1 VSATPPEAGSTPTEA
16 APTPATEV
24 GATDGRSAGVGATD
38 DHSTGVGAAD
48 GRNVEHSPPARGPV
62 GLRGARAVWWPAAIV
77 GAVMAG
83 LILWQLAIP
92 RDFYTGTNSVGVR
105 SVVANLEVGQRL
117 CVPGLQLP
125 ADTGRVQ
132 LAVFAHSP
140 TFTASLRVIA
150 GGRAVS
156 STMTG
161 VPGPTSLV
169 YANAPIPVR
178 PASPAAVPATVCIAP
193 RSGPIALGGMIGL
206 QADQLPAR
214 LDGAP
219 VANRVGV
226 WFMPPAGTQ
235 RSLLESAGTIFSRAA
250 LFRPGIVG
258 AWTYPFLLFGLL
270 PLSWALALLAL
281 ARAAAGWPNRGC
293 ERSECPP
300 VRSLRLRGR
309 TLRPAVAI
317 ALIAFAN
324 AASWALITPAFNA
337 PDEPDHFAYAQYFAE
352 TGRAPE
358 RAPGPR
364 ASYSSDQTMALNAVN
379 VFSQVALPDGRPP
392 WLAAEQSAWE
402 HEVAKTPHPGDNG
415 GGYTTAAAPHQPAY
429 YALLAPAYLAVH
441 SQSIYSQ
448 LTAMRLISALL
459 GALVAL
465 CAFGVIR
472 EVLPRQPTAA
482 LATGLLVAFQPMF
495 GFMAGAV
502 NNDNGINAA
511 AALAL
516 YLTIRALR
524 RGLTWRIALA
534 LGATLAFAPLLKET
548 GYEIY
553 PAVAVGLVGMAWR
566 RHRLRDTRAWA
577 ALAAAFLVVRAGWSL
592 LQPVF
597 YPPVAGHAQAGG
609 IAAASALT
617 TAEQMPG
624 RFAVYLW
631 ELFLP
636 RLSFMGDLFP
646 AGWPFRQVY
655 VERGWGAFGWYTWL
669 FPSWVYTAIV
679 IAMGLVALLALSAAV
694 RERVAVLAR
703 FFEVAVIA
711 LFPIC
716 VLVAVEAA
724 YFAPNGGR
732 TVVAEQGRYIFPA
745 IAALAAIAVA
755 GTFGAGRRWHVP
767 LATTL
772 VVAMIGLSY
781 ASQWLTL
788 GSFFT

>member
-1 VSATPPEAGSTPTEA
+1 VSTTPPGV
-16 APTPATEV
+16 APTPA
-24 GATDGRSAGVGATD
+24 AGVDSTEGHAD
-38 DHSTGVGAAD
+38 DRRPAAP
-48 GRNVEHSPPARGPV
+48 GSAR
-62 GLRGARAVWWPAAIV
+62 LRGARAVWWPAGIV

-83 LILWQLAIP
+83 LTLWQLAIP
-92 RDFYTGTNSVGVR
+92 RDFYTGTDSVGVR
-105 SVVANLEVGQRL
+105 SVVANLNPGQRL

-132 LAVFAHSP
+132 LAVFAHTP

-161 VPGPTSLV
+161 IPGPTSLV
-169 YANAPIPVR
+169 YANAAIPER
-178 PASPAAVPATVCIAP
+178 PASPTAVPATVCIAP

-206 QADQLPAR
+206 QANQLPAR

-226 WFMPPAGTQ
+226 WFMPPAGVQ
-235 RSLLESAGTIFSRAA
+235 RSLLESAGVIFSRAA

-281 ARAAAGWPNRGC
+281 ARAAAGWPNQGC

-300 VRSLRLRGR
+300 VRPLRLRGR

-352 TGRAPE
+352 TGHAPE
-358 RAPGPR
+358 RVPGPR
-364 ASYSSDQTMALNAVN
+364 PSYSTDQAMALNAVN
-379 VFSQVALPDGRPP
+379 VFSQIALPDGRPP
-392 WLAAEQSAWE
+392 WLATQQSAWE
-402 HEVAKTPHPGDNG
+402 HEVATTPHAADNG

-448 LTAMRLISALL
+448 LTAMRLVSALL

-482 LATGLLVAFQPMF
+482 LAAGLLVAFQPMF

-553 PAVAVGLVGMAWR
+553 PAVAVGLVGMVWR
-566 RHRLRDTRAWA
+566 RHRLIDTRAWA
-577 ALAAAFLVVRAGWSL
+577 ALAAAFLVVREGWSL

-597 YPPVAGHAQAGG
+597 YPPVAGHATGGG

-636 RLSFMGDLFP
+636 RLEFMGDLFP
-646 AGWPFRQVY
+646 PGWPFRQVY

-669 FPSWVYTAIV
+669 FPGWVYTAIV
-679 IAMGLVALLALSAAV
+679 FAMGLVALLALSAAV
-694 RERVAVLAR
+694 RERVAVAAR

-724 YFAPNGGR
+724 YFAPDGGR

-745 IAALAAIAVA
+745 IAALAAIAVG

>member
-1 VSATPPEAGSTPTEA
+1 MSATPPEAASTPAEV
-16 APTPATEV
+16 APTA
-24 GATDGRSAGVGATD
+24 GIGSADDHHGGVGAPAD
-38 DHSTGVGAAD
+38 DRSAE
-48 GRNVEHSPPARGPV
+48 RSPPAPGSAR
-62 GLRGARAVWWPAAIV
+62 LRGARAVWWPAAIV

-83 LILWQLAIP
+83 LTLWQLAIP
-92 RDFYTGTNSVGVR
+92 RDFYTGTDSVGVR

-140 TFTASLRVIA
+140 TFSASLRVIA
-150 GGRAVS
+150 GGRTVT

-161 VPGPTSLV
+161 VPGPTSLA
-169 YANAPIPVR
+169 YANAAIPVR

-206 QADQLPAR
+206 QANQLPAR
-214 LDGAP
+214 QDGVP

-226 WFMPPAGTQ
+226 WFMPPAGVQ
-235 RSLLESAGTIFSRAA
+235 RSLLESAGAIFSRAA

-281 ARAAAGWPNRGC
+281 ARAAVGR
-293 ERSECPP
+293 PP
-300 VRSLRLRGR
+300 LRVRGR

-352 TGRAPE
+352 TGHAPE
-358 RAPGPR
+358 RVPGPR
-364 ASYSSDQTMALNAVN
+364 PSYSTDQTMALNAVD

-392 WLAAEQSAWE
+392 WQVAQQSAWE
-402 HEVAKTPHPGDNG
+402 HEVATTPHPADNG

-429 YALLAPAYLAVH
+429 YALLAPAYLAVS

-448 LTAMRLISALL
+448 LTAMRLVSALL

-465 CAFGVIR
+465 CAFGVLR
-472 EVLPRQPTAA
+472 EVLPRQPLAA
-482 LATGLLVAFQPMF
+482 LAAGLLVAFQPMF

-553 PAVAVGLVGMAWR
+553 PAVAVGLLGMAWR
-566 RHRLRDTRAWA
+566 RHRLIDTRAWA
-577 ALAAAFLVVRAGWSL
+577 ALAAAFLVVREGWSL

-597 YPPVAGHAQAGG
+597 YPPIAGHAPGGG

-646 AGWPFRQVY
+646 AGWPFKQVY

-669 FPSWVYTAIV
+669 FPNWVYNAI
-679 IAMGLVALLALSAAV
+679 IFAMGLVALLALSAAV
-694 RERVAVLAR
+694 RERVAVAAR

-724 YFAPNGGR
+724 YFAPTGGR

-745 IAALAAIAVA
+745 IAALAAIAVG

>member
-1 VSATPPEAGSTPTEA
+1 MSATPPEV
-16 APTPATEV
+16 APTPT
-24 GATDGRSAGVGATD
+24 AGVDSAEG
-38 DHSTGVGAAD
+38 HTGELSSDVAPA
-48 GRNVEHSPPARGPV
+48 SPRG
-62 GLRGARAVWWPAAIV
+62 GRGARAVWLPAAIV

-83 LILWQLAIP
+83 LILWQLAVP
-92 RDFYTGTNSVGVR
+92 RDFYTGTDSVGVR
-105 SVVANLEVGQRL
+105 SVVANLDVGQTL

-125 ADTGRVQ
+125 AGTGRVQ
-132 LAVFAHSP
+132 LAVFAHRP
-140 TFTASLRVIA
+140 TFTAELRVIA
-150 GGRAVS
+150 AGRTVS

-161 VPGPTSLV
+161 VPGPGSLV
-169 YANAPIPVR
+169 YANAPIPTT
-178 PASPAAVPATVCIAP
+178 PAAPTSVPATVCIAP
-193 RSGPIALGGMIGL
+193 RDGPIELGGMIGL
-206 QADQLPAR
+206 QANQVPAR

-219 VANRVGV
+219 WGNRIGV
-226 WFMPPAGTQ
+226 WFMPPAGVQ
-235 RSLLESAGTIFSRAA
+235 RSLLESAGAIFTRAA

-258 AWTYPFLLFGLL
+258 PWTYPFLLFGVL
-270 PLSWALALLAL
+270 PLCWALSLLAL
-281 ARAAAGWPNRGC
+281 ARAATGWPNRGC

-300 VRSLRLRGR
+300 VRPLSLRGR
-309 TLRPAVAI
+309 TLRPGVAI

-352 TGRAPE
+352 TGRAPA
-358 RAPGPR
+358 RVPDARVP
-364 ASYSSDQTMALNAVN
+364 YSTDQAMGLNAVN
-379 VFSQVALPDGRPP
+379 VFSQVSLPDGRPP
-392 WLAAEQSAWE
+392 WLAVDQRAWE
-402 HEVAKTPHPGDNG
+402 HEVATIPHPADNG
-415 GGYTTAAAPHQPAY
+415 GGVTVAASPHQPAY
-429 YALLAPAYLAVH
+429 YALLAPAYLAVR
-441 SQSIYSQ
+441 SQSTFSQ
-448 LTAMRLISALL
+448 LTAMRLVSALL

-482 LATGLLVAFQPMF
+482 LAAGLLVAFQPMF
-495 GFMAGAV
+495 GFISGAV

-516 YLTIRALR
+516 YLTIRGLR

-534 LGATLAFAPLLKET
+534 LGATLALAPLMKET
-548 GYEIY
+548 GFEIY

-566 RHRLRDTRAWA
+566 RHRLLDTRAWA
-577 ALAAAFLVVRAGWSL
+577 ALAAAFLAVRAGWSL

-597 YPPVAGHAQAGG
+597 YPPVAGHVEGGG
-609 IAAASALT
+609 IAAAGALT

-624 RFAVYLW
+624 RFLVYLW

-646 AGWPFRQVY
+646 PGWPFKAIY
-655 VERGWGAFGWYTWL
+655 VERGWGAFGWYTWI
-669 FPSWVYTAIV
+669 FPNWVYNAI
-679 IAMGLVALLALSAAV
+679 IFAMGLVALLALSAAV
-694 RERVAVLAR
+694 RERLAVLSR

-724 YFAPNGGR
+724 FFAPNGGR

-745 IAALAAIAVA
+745 IAALAAIAVS
-755 GTFGAGRRWHVP
+755 GTFGLGRRWHVP